1 MKKTIEIPYF
11 EVNSDFFNENTNM
24 FTEGPIKD
32 LDGFYKRIYEFVSIN
47 LESNEKDNNILC
59 YLVSPSGIMMEA
71 TLDQD
76 SYLKSLN
83 KCILY
88 YKKTEEYEKC
98 NKIKKL
104 IEIYELR

>member
-1 MKKTIEIPYF
+1 MKNQTEIPYF
-11 EVNSDFFNENTNM
+11 EVNSDFFNENTNV
-24 FTEGPIKD
+24 FAEGPIKD
-32 LDGFYKRIYEFVSIN
+32 LDGFYKRIYEFVSTN
-47 LESNEKDNNILC
+47 LKSDKNDNILC
-59 YLVSPSGIMMEA
+59 YLISPTGIMMEA
-71 TLDQD
+71 TLDRD

-88 YKKTEEYEKC
+88 YKRIEEYEKC

>member
-1 MKKTIEIPYF
+1 MKKTAEIPYF
-11 EVNSDFFNENTNM
+11 EVNSDFFNENTNV
-24 FTEGPIKD
+24 FAEGPIKD
-32 LDGFYKRIYEFVSIN
+32 LDGFYKRIYDFVSIN
-47 LESNEKDNNILC
+47 LKSDKKDNILC
-59 YLVSPSGIMMEA
+59 YLVSPAGIMMEA
-71 TLDQD
+71 TLDSD

-104 IEIYELR
+104 IEIHGL